1 MSNVRDN
8 PVKQAPDEIAIV
20 TQSPA
25 RAEALRQA
33 IVLRGFD
40 EIVCL
45 DVRTAAPLLQ
55 AKPPVLVIIDL
66 ENDLPHTIRLLEALP
81 AGVRS
86 LVLADAFDEVFF
98 VACHDRGA
106 RDFMVHPVPDAI
118 LVSRVIRNLQ
128 EHRLAQVARHTDQ
141 ILVEMN
147 VLSSQSGV
155 FTTPYLINLLRQSTE
170 TYLAQTDAEP
180 LSLLILQLGGYESP
194 LPAGVQGQVLA
205 TLGGIIKECA
215 RGLDVV
221 GEYFLDKFAVI
232 MPQTSIRGANALA
245 SRLGERLQ
253 GLSFEGLQGPFWLT
267 VQTGVAEAAGC
278 RHYEGFLNRALAN
291 MQPSVQVEPLASQA
305 GELTF
310 VQAPSWE
317 TPLGLEKGLVQPTLS
332 PPSNLI

>member
-1 MSNVRDN
+1 MSNVREN

-81 AGVRS
+81 IGVRS
-86 LVLADAFDEVFF
+86 LVLADAFDESLF

-128 EHRLAQVARHTDQ
+128 EHRLEQVASHKDQ
-141 ILVEMN
+141 ILVDMN
-147 VLSSQSGV
+147 VLSAQSGV
-155 FTTPYLINLLRQSTE
+155 FTTSYLLNLLRQTTE
-170 TYLAQTDAEP
+170 SYLAQPAGESF
-180 LSLLILQLGGYESP
+180 SLLLLQLGGYDSP
-194 LPAGVQGQVLA
+194 LPAAVQAQVLA
-205 TLGGIIKECA
+205 KVGGMIKDCA

-232 MPQTSIRGANALA
+232 MPQTGIRGANALA

-253 GLSFEGLQGPFWLT
+253 GLSFEGLTGPFGLS
-267 VQTGVAEAAGC
+267 VCTGVAEAAGC
-278 RHYEGFLNRALAN
+278 RHYEDFLNRALSSLKPYERA
-291 MQPSVQVEPLASQA
+291 ETAASSSA
-305 GELTF
+305 GEL
-310 VQAPSWE
+310 A
-317 TPLGLEKGLVQPTLS
+317 LVQTAHWEQPPVMGANQPAMS